1 MVIDKIISFFYYC
14 GMADTFATD
23 GPITFESLE
32 QLTNRDDLCLK
43 DKRKGKEWFKLG
55 ICFNDNI

>member
-1 MVIDKIISFFYYC
+1 
-14 GMADTFATD
+14 MADTFATD

-55 ICFNDNI
+55 ICFNDNV